1 MLRALQA
8 LRPPYRLGTV
18 ILLTTSAVLLVLASA
33 YAALTYS
40 RLASE
45 TLHTAQQSAE
55 SIAQLVVGSHAEAL
69 RQGNYASLQ
78 TSLQEVLKLRGVEK
92 ITLFQPNGDA
102 AMEMET
108 RPNGVRLRL
117 GSHLHDEA
125 VAEGG
130 QALQN
135 KADGQHYIAWASTP
149 DSAVGAA
156 TWVQVVYSLQEREQ
170 QLHRLWQHIL
180 LATMV
185 LAALVLGSLHII
197 VRKVLQPL
205 RTLTDFSA
213 QIHTQF
219 GGRLDLP
226 SSCVEV
232 RDLCHAVN
240 QASQGI
246 AAEVGTM
253 QAIVNTAS
261 EAIIGLD
268 AHGYVVSTNPSAQ
281 SMFGRSAEEI
291 VGHPIGNCL
300 PGLDAEALNAMFGQ
314 GMEHAMGISRMT
326 RYDLSGYRADGTPF
340 PVEVSLGEVKQNRN
354 LRYAC
359 IVRDLTDERA
369 AQETSE
375 LYERALAS
383 SHNAVFITNSRMD
396 NQPIVYINDAFQR
409 FTGLPRFEILGESME
424 ILRGSNAEDPGIAEL
439 SLAMQEQRATNVT
452 IHRMLADGKLQIAEV
467 SLAPV
472 RSDKGVLTHFVG
484 IASDIT
490 ARVQAEEAMSERRAQ
505 LDAIFSLS
513 PDGFVMFDN
522 RRHMVFANPAV
533 EHMTGLVWPDQRNVT
548 LSAFEAQL
556 LALCDPTKEP
566 PVLSTESEEGSWR
579 ARLEITRPQ
588 PSVIDA
594 QARRNENGRGETIL
608 YFRDITHEDAVDRMK
623 SEFLTAAAHELRTP
637 MVSIFGFTEL
647 LLRRKFSEERQAD
660 MLGTIHKQSGLLIKM
675 LNELLDL
682 ARIESRGGQDMRIA
696 AHTISEVVHNSIQG
710 LMLKPT
716 DRTVDL
722 GPLPEDAVLI
732 DPEKMQLALGNLL
745 ANAFKYSPQG
755 GKVSLTAH
763 MEDKD
768 QQRFMVIEVTDRG
781 IGMKPEQLSR
791 AFERFYRAD
800 ASGNIPGTGLG
811 LSLVKEIMELH
822 KGSVTLDSVF
832 GAGTVARLRVPAA

>member
-1 MLRALQA
+1 MLRVLQV

-18 ILLTTSAVLLVLASA
+18 ILLATSVVLGVLASA
-33 YAALTYS
+33 FAALTYS
-40 RLASE
+40 RLANE
-45 TLHTAQQSAE
+45 TLRTAQQSAE
-55 SIAQLVVGSHAEAL
+55 SVAELVVGSHTDAL
-69 RQGNYASLQ
+69 RQGHYASLQ
-78 TSLQEVLKLRGVEK
+78 TSLLALMKLPGVEK
-92 ITLFQPNGDA
+92 ITLFQANGDA
-102 AMEMET
+102 AMEWEAHPSGALLLVGT
-108 RPNGVRLRL
+108 PR
-117 GSHLHDEA
+117 HDET
-125 VAEGG
+125 VAQGG
-130 QALQN
+130 HGLQN
-135 KADGQHYIAWASTP
+135 AVQGQHYVAWARTP
-149 DSAVGAA
+149 DSATGAS
-156 TWVQVVYSLQEREQ
+156 TWVEVVYSLQARER
-170 QLHRLWQHIL
+170 QLQRLWQHIVVATLL
-180 LATMV
+180 LAV
-185 LAALVLGSLHII
+185 LVLGSLHFI

-205 RTLTDFSA
+205 RTVTDFSA
-213 QIHTQF
+213 HIHVRM
-219 GGRLDLP
+219 GGQLSLP
-226 SSCVEV
+226 AHCLEV
-232 RDLCHAVN
+232 RELCEAVN

-268 AHGYVVSTNPSAQ
+268 ARGYVVSTNPSAQ
-281 SMFGRSAEEI
+281 SMFGRAAEEI

-300 PGLDAEALNAMFGQ
+300 PGLDGEALNTMFGQ
-314 GMEHAMGISRMT
+314 GMEHTMGISRMT

-383 SHNAVFITNSRMD
+383 SHNAVFITNSRME

-409 FTGLPRFEILGESME
+409 FTGLPRFDILGESME
-424 ILRGSNAEDPGIAEL
+424 ILRGSNAEDPGISEL
-439 SLAMQEQRATNVT
+439 SMAMQEQRATNVT
-452 IHRMLADGKLQIAEV
+452 IHRVLADGALQIAEV

-513 PDGFVMFDN
+513 PDGFVMFDSS
-522 RRHMVFANPAV
+522 RHMVFANPAF
-533 EHMTGLVWPDQRNVT
+533 ERMTGLVWPDQRAVN
-548 LSAFEAQL
+548 LADFETQL
-556 LALCDPTKEP
+556 LALCDPAKTL
-566 PVLSTESEEGSWR
+566 PVLSTESQEGSWQ

-588 PSVIDA
+588 PSVIHA
-594 QARRNENGRGETIL
+594 QARRNDNGRNETIL
-608 YFRDITHEDAVDRMK
+608 YFRDVTHEDAVDRMK

-647 LLRRKFSEERQAD
+647 LLRRKFPEDRQAD

-696 AHTISEVVHNSIQG
+696 AHPIAEVVHNCISG
-710 LMLKPT
+710 LMLKPS
-716 DRTVDL
+716 DRSVDL

-732 DPEKMQLALGNLL
+732 DPDKMQLALGNLL

-755 GKVSLTAH
+755 GKVSLSAH
-763 MEDKD
+763 MEVKE

-781 IGMKPEQLSR
+781 MGMTPEQLGR